1 MTAGPDVY
9 RLFRALAAWGIFIRL
24 DGSNVIAQR
33 MTDTDPPASL
43 IQDLRNSR
51 EDIMRALRAEDPEE
65 EECIFCGRRFW
76 IPTGAGSEI
85 RRCAVCCP
93 RPASSE
99 ERSA

>member
-24 DGSNVIAQR
+24 DGSQVIAQR
-33 MTDTDPPASL
+33 MTDTEPPASL

-76 IPTGAGSEI
+76 VEAAPHSEI